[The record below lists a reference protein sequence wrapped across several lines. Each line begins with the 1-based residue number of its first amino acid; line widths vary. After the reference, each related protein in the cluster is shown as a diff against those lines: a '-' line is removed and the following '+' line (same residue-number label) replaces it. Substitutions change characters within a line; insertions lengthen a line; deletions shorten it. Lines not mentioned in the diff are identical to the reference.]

1 MTDVWDQDE
10 DAAHLRQRCA
20 RIHEVLD
27 IPVTVER
34 LGGARTGAGFA
45 VHLNQTEVLR
55 DASYTTVAAYLDGI
69 EHGAGWVAR
78 S

>member
-1 MTDVWDQDE
+1 VWDQDE

-20 RIHEVLD
+20 RIHEVLK

-34 LGGARTGAGFA
+34 LGAARTGAGF
-45 VHLNQTEVLR
+45 VVRINQTEVLP
-55 DASYTTVAAYLDGI
+55 DASYTTVDSYLDGI